1 MSFRSILSGYQK
13 ILNVWSI
20 YLQYLNN
27 RASKQNKEL
36 LGFVYEHI
44 PDISLKQ
51 QNQYAEHVS
60 SSYYFLIQYVLSSKS
75 SLNCFTT
82 FGSSVCQGSLS
93 WVHTIWH
100 CNLPVAWSTLC
111 HCWGDSQP
119 NVNHCLFLFD
129 LKVTGNLVQQGWIPK
144 PGQAPCG
151 VWTRILPILNVTT
164 YPTVPFSL
172 VFNVY
177 GLVD

>member
-1 MSFRSILSGYQK
+1 MNIQDMFPFLI
-13 ILNVWSI
+13 
-20 YLQYLNN
+20 
-27 RASKQNKEL
+27 
-36 LGFVYEHI
+36 
-44 PDISLKQ
+44 IS
-51 QNQYAEHVS
+51 Y
-60 SSYYFLIQYVLSSKS
+60 LIQYVLSSKNS
-75 SLNCFTT
+75 INCFTT

-111 HCWGDSQP
+111 HCWGDGQP

-129 LKVTGNLVQQGWIPK
+129 LKVTENLVQQGWIPT